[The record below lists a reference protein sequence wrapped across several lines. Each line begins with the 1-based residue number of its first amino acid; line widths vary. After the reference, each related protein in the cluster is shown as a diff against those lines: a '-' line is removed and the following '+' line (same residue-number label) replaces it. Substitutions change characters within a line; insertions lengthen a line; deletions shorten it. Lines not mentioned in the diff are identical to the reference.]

1 MQLPQGTY
9 CPLLKKDCVGMQCM
23 WFIKLRGTDR
33 NTGKEVDE
41 WYCSIAAMP
50 MLMIENSAV
59 SRETGAA
66 VESFRNEMVKQ
77 NGNLLASA
85 LLQALPSPKGRDDDR
100 S

>member
-9 CPLLKKDCVGMQCM
+9 CPLLKKDCIGMKCM
-23 WFIKLRGTDR
+23 WFIKLQGTDR

-50 MLMIENSAV
+50 MLTIENSAV

-77 NGNLLASA
+77 NNNLLAGA
-85 LLQALPSPKGRDDDR
+85 LLQALPKGRDDDR
-100 S
+100 T